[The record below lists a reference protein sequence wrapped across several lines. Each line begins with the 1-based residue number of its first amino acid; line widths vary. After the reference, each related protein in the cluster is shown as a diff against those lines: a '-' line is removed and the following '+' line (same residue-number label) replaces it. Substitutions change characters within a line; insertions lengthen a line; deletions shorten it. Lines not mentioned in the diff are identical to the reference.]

1 MLRVQDGMVRI
12 VWISVLLTCLA
23 PALLAQ
29 GAYAAL
35 SGIVKDSTNAVIP
48 GVGVTALNVNTDV
61 TYKSVS
67 NDIGYYLFTSLI
79 PGTYTITVQ
88 QPSFKSLERRGVVLQ
103 VGDHAD
109 VDLVLEVGQTSQQ
122 VTVTGLASAVR
133 VDDAQTGMVIDNQ
146 RIQELPEYDRNVL
159 AFAQLV
165 ANVNGTSEQAGQST
179 DFRINGGR
187 SAQAEYY
194 VDGTAV
200 TTGYAHNVPASI
212 PSMEAVGEF
221 NVVTNG
227 LSAEYGRLSGG
238 GVVLMTRSGTNQF
251 HGSLYEYLR
260 NQDLNANTWSSNRY
274 GEPIGVFHDNVFGGT
289 FGGPVAIPKVYN
301 GHDKTFFFFNYEGT
315 RHVSGSNATL
325 AGVPTALERE
335 GNFSQSLI
343 GNGVPVTVFD
353 TATGVTTSTGDVV
366 RQPFPNNIVPL
377 TRFDPLAAQY
387 LNFYPAPNTAPLP
400 GSSDADN
407 YLGSSRNPTSDGRW
421 TGRLDQNWSAKQST
435 HFTITLDQ
443 FENLT
448 PSWLSTLQ
456 PSTDAFGTST
466 TSTLSHIWTISPTT
480 VMEIRAGL
488 TRISS
493 YSEQVITAN
502 TSNFNLTPLVVNLLG
517 TTTGRSPSLSTG
529 GNISTLG
536 GGGVDNVFETIPSAV
551 ISLTKVKGKHTMKF
565 GFEHRRYYTNMYG
578 GFNSNVGNFTTG
590 SAQSGSSQSYL
601 NPGLTGYGFASWL
614 EGEVSQASG
623 NQYGGPAS
631 LQTYWGSYAE
641 DSFKVNS
648 KLTVNYGIRWDFE
661 PPRSE
666 RYNRQ
671 YYWDS
676 NYNWSTASSGGIV
689 PNAGWSW
696 SQVLQ
701 QAGVNP
707 ASAPTPQW
715 MSSGILGRLCL
726 IDTPGCSQGA
736 SQATHADHFSP
747 HTGIAYQ
754 FLPRTV
760 LRASYGINWLTT
772 TGNELLDSADR
783 NVGFGSVAHISSGT
797 GNNGLNYIS
806 TFSNPMPGGFGYVS
820 PTSNM
825 NALNQEIFGQ
835 WLDAPA
841 YNIEPGYEHTVALG
855 IQREIGSNQNSWLL
869 EVNYNGNFGRML
881 PVWLGDGEHILPN
894 AYNILSP
901 LGNALNAQVANPF
914 YGQVPGGTPTGS
926 ATISLGR
933 LYQLNPLYEEL
944 WTSGGCYCNSAS
956 GAAGLSAWGISN
968 YNAVTLSAEH
978 RFGNSFSFL
987 TNYTFSKLLEDTGS
1001 IGNGQ
1006 PVGTGEQ
1013 SQPQAG
1019 LGLGSVYGLAAGTF
1033 TQKLLFNYSVLLP
1046 FGHGKKFLTDSST
1059 LVDRLVGG
1067 WRLAGTTTFRS
1078 GIPIQIYTPSGG
1090 VGGLGSAWYNIG
1102 QGRNQQPI
1110 QSCAGPSSCG
1120 STMNGHTALVGSSN
1134 FQPYLNPQDFTLP
1147 SGFQLGNVPYSYGN
1161 WFGPGFSQWDM
1172 ALMKEI
1178 GLGAEKARR
1187 LQLRFEAQN
1196 IFNHMNAGNPI
1207 SGVTSSG
1214 FGTIITQS
1222 GNPRQ
1227 AMIAGKLYF

>member
-1 MLRVQDGMVRI
+1 MLRLKSKIAQLALITVFLGC
-12 VWISVLLTCLA
+12 LT
-23 PALLAQ
+23 PALLGQ
-29 GAYAAL
+29 GAYAVL
-35 SGIVKDSTNAVIP
+35 SGLVKDSTNAVIP
-48 GVGVTALNVNTDV
+48 GAAVTARDVATDV
-61 TYKSVS
+61 SYKSVT
-67 NDIGYYLFTSLI
+67 NDVGYYTFRTLI

-88 QPSFKSLERRGVVLQ
+88 QQSFKTLERRGIVLQ
-103 VGDHAD
+103 VGDHVD
-109 VDLVLEVGQTSQQ
+109 VDLILEVGQTTQQ

-146 RIQELPEYDRNVL
+146 RIQQLPEYDRNVL

-165 ANVNGTSEQAGQST
+165 ANVNGTSEQEGQTS

-200 TTGYAHNVPASI
+200 TTGYAHNVPSSI

-251 HGSLYEYLR
+251 HGSLYEYMR

-289 FGGPVAIPKVYN
+289 IGGPVAIPKVYN

-325 AGVPTALERE
+325 GGVPTALERQ

-343 GNGVPVTVFD
+343 GNGVPVVVYD
-353 TATGVTTSTGDVV
+353 PGTGVPTAGGDVS
-366 RQPFPNNIVPL
+366 RLPFPNNIVPL
-377 TRFDPLAAQY
+377 SRFDPLSALY
-387 LNFYPAPNTAPLP
+387 LSYYPMPNTAPLP

-407 YLGSSRNPTSDGRW
+407 YLGASRTPSSDGRW
-421 TGRLDQNWSAKQST
+421 TGRLDQNWSSKQST
-435 HFTITLDQ
+435 HFSITLDQ
-443 FENLT
+443 FQNLT

-456 PSTDAFGTST
+456 PSTVAFGTST
-466 TSTLSHIWTISPTT
+466 TSTLSHIWTISPTM
-480 VMEIRAGL
+480 VMEVRGGL

-493 YSEQVITAN
+493 YSEQEVNAN
-502 TSNFNLTPLVVNLLG
+502 TTNFNLSPLVINLLG
-517 TTTGRSPSLSTG
+517 TTSGRSPALSTG
-529 GNISTLG
+529 GNITTLG
-536 GGGVDNVFETIPSAV
+536 GGGVDNVFETIPSGL
-551 ISLTKVKGKHTMKF
+551 ISLTKVQGKHTFKV
-565 GFEHRRYYTNMYG
+565 GFEHRRYYTNLYG
-578 GFNSNVGNFTTG
+578 AFNSNVGNFSTG
-590 SAQSGSSQSYL
+590 SAQSGTSQSYL
-601 NPGLTGYGFASWL
+601 NPGLSGYGFASWL
-614 EGEVSQASG
+614 LGEVSQASG

-631 LQTYWGSYAE
+631 LQTYWGSYAQ
-641 DSFKVNS
+641 DSFKITP
-648 KLTVNYGIRWDFE
+648 KLTFNYGVRWDFE

-671 YYWDS
+671 YYWDP
-676 NYNWSTASSGGIV
+676 NYNWSTSGGIV
-689 PNAGWSW
+689 PNAGWSLN
-696 SQVLQ
+696 QVLQ
-701 QAGVNP
+701 QAGVN
-707 ASAPTPQW
+707 ASTAPTPVW
-715 MSSGILGRLCL
+715 MTSGILGRLCL
-726 IDTPGCSQGA
+726 VNTTGCNTGA
-736 SQATHADHFSP
+736 SQASHPDHFSP
-747 HTGIAYQ
+747 HTGVAYQ
-754 FLPRTV
+754 LLPHTV
-760 LRASYGINWLTT
+760 LRASYGMNWLTT
-772 TGNELLDSADR
+772 TGNQLIDSADR

-797 GNNGLNYIS
+797 GNNGLTYLS

-820 PTSNM
+820 PTTNM
-825 NALNQEIFGQ
+825 TALNYEIEGQ

-841 YNIEPGYEHTVALG
+841 YNIEPGYEHTVSFG
-855 IQREIGSNQNSWLL
+855 IQREFGANQRSWLVEL
-869 EVNYNGNFGRML
+869 NYNGNFSRML
-881 PVWLGDGEHILPN
+881 PVWLGDGLHILPN

-926 ATISLGR
+926 ANISLGR

-944 WTSGGCYCNSAS
+944 WTSGGCYCNTAS
-956 GAAGLSAWGISN
+956 GAAGLSTWGLAN
-968 YNAVTLSAEH
+968 YNALTVSAEH
-978 RFGNSFSFL
+978 RFGNGFSFL
-987 TNYTFSKLLEDTGS
+987 TNYTFSKLQEDTGS

-1019 LGLGSVYGLAAGTF
+1019 LGLSSVYGVAAGTF
-1033 TQKLLFNYSVLLP
+1033 TQKLLFNYSVELP
-1046 FGHGKKFLTDSST
+1046 FGHGKRFIPDASALLDKF
-1059 LVDRLVGG
+1059 VGG
-1067 WRLAGTTTFRS
+1067 WRLAGTTTFRT
-1078 GIPIQIYTPSGG
+1078 GTPIQIYTPSGG

-1102 QGRNQQPI
+1102 QGRNQQPV

-1120 STMNGHTALVGSSN
+1120 STMNGHSALVGSAN
-1134 FQPYLNPQDFTLP
+1134 YQNYINPQDFAEP
-1147 SGFQLGNVPYSYGN
+1147 VGFQLGNVPYSYGN

-1178 GLGAEKARR
+1178 RLGSESRR

-1196 IFNHMNAGNPI
+1196 ILNHMNAANPI
-1207 SGVTSSG
+1207 SGVNASG
-1214 FGTIITQS
+1214 FGSIIAQS

-1227 AMIAGKLYF
+1227 AMVAAKLYF